1 VDSDF
6 AMVPKDV
13 GADEAS
19 NCADRQ
25 VSLTNTLSKEPFMTE
40 DEAKAKA
47 VKETDYC
54 YVLAQAWSGSNKD
67 GICLERIFTKGH
79 GEEIRL
85 AWWQGGKQT
94 MRPADIDA
102 PDWGPLFAKAIAA
115 GVFTEAEQLA
125 MIKSLLK

>member
-1 VDSDF
+1 
-6 AMVPKDV
+6 
-13 GADEAS
+13 
-19 NCADRQ
+19 
-25 VSLTNTLSKEPFMTE
+25 MTE

-102 PDWGPLFAKAIAA
+102 PDWCPLFATAIAS

-125 MIKSLLK
+125 MIKALLR